1 VRVYVNDAV
10 ERLSGEA
17 TQGNQREQEFWH
29 VLMVKRRAAAITI
42 VKLPPFRPLVSNP
55 HVLSVLANFWP
66 RVLDMR
72 RYPVEARLYP
82 TEPGVQVLV
91 QSQRPPGGSPRGE
104 MILVHG
110 LEGSS
115 DAGYMRTMAKTA
127 LDAGYAVHRFNIR
140 TCGGTEHLS
149 STLYHAGLT
158 GDLRHVLSQ
167 FYEEGR
173 APVHLVGYSLGGN
186 QVLKLAGELGEEARP
201 LISSVC
207 AISTPID
214 LAAGARKLAQR
225 SNRIYEKRF
234 LRRMRKRVVATGR
247 FTARQIQGPA
257 SIYEFDDKFTGPSF
271 GFRGA
276 DHYYETQSSQLFL
289 EGIRVPA
296 LLIQAKDDIFI
307 PFEIFNH
314 PAIRANSHV
323 RLLATEHGGHLGFLS
338 RRRPRFWTDQVVLEW
353 VESVRAPHQMAA
365 R

>member
-1 VRVYVNDAV
+1 
-10 ERLSGEA
+10 
-17 TQGNQREQEFWH
+17 
-29 VLMVKRRAAAITI
+29 M
-42 VKLPPFRPLVSNP
+42 
-55 HVLSVLANFWP
+55 LSVLANFWP
-66 RVLDMR
+66 RRLDMR
-72 RYPVEARLYP
+72 RYPVESRLYR
-82 TEPGVQVLV
+82 TEPDVQVLV

-104 MILVHG
+104 MMLVHG

-149 STLYHAGLT
+149 NTLYHAGLT
-158 GDLRHVLSQ
+158 GDLRSVLAQ
-167 FYEEGR
+167 FHEEGR

-201 LISSVC
+201 LIASVC

-214 LAAGARKLAQR
+214 LAAGARRLAQR
-225 SNRIYEKRF
+225 SNRIYEQRF
-234 LRRMRKRVVATGR
+234 LRRMRKRVAGTGC
-247 FTARQIQGPA
+247 FTARQTKGPA
-257 SIYEFDDKFTGPSF
+257 SLHEFDDKITGPSF

-276 DHYYETQSSQLFL
+276 DHYYETQSSQRFL
-289 EGIRVPA
+289 DQIRVPT

-307 PFEIFNH
+307 PFEIFDH
-314 PAIRANSHV
+314 PAIRTNPHV

-338 RRRPRFWTDQVVLEW
+338 RTRPRFWTDQAVLEW
-353 VESVRAPHQMAA
+353 IESVRAPREMAA

>member
-1 VRVYVNDAV
+1 
-10 ERLSGEA
+10 
-17 TQGNQREQEFWH
+17 
-29 VLMVKRRAAAITI
+29 
-42 VKLPPFRPLVSNP
+42 
-55 HVLSVLANFWP
+55 VLSVLANFWP
-66 RVLDMR
+66 RRLDMR
-72 RYPVEARLYP
+72 RYPVESRLYR
-82 TEPGVQVLV
+82 TEPDVQVLV

-104 MILVHG
+104 MMLVHG

-149 STLYHAGLT
+149 NTLYHAGLT
-158 GDLRHVLSQ
+158 GDLRSVLAQ
-167 FYEEGR
+167 FHEQGR

-201 LISSVC
+201 LIASVC

-214 LAAGARKLAQR
+214 LAAGAQRLAQR
-225 SNRIYEKRF
+225 SNRIYEQRF
-234 LRRMRKRVVATGR
+234 LRRMRKRVAGTGC
-247 FTARQIQGPA
+247 FTARQTKGPA
-257 SIYEFDDKFTGPSF
+257 SLHEFDDKITGPSF

-289 EGIRVPA
+289 DRIRVPT

-307 PFEIFNH
+307 PFEIFDH
-314 PAIRANSHV
+314 PAIRTNPHV

-338 RRRPRFWTDQVVLEW
+338 RTRPRFWTDQAVLQW
-353 VESVRAPHQMAA
+353 IESVRAPREMAA